1 MRELSVDPFLKD
13 VTFAHPPPWP
23 GHLGPLQAR
32 STEVWRT
39 PPLSLMPHLTRL
51 PNAFWMPYFFPPSS
65 ASLRHL
71 WAAGQDVPAQGVP
84 DDFKSTEGGHKTS
97 RGCVSWQS
105 AEGGLRARSWLMNKS
120 I

>member
-23 GHLGPLQAR
+23 GHLGSLQAR

-51 PNAFWMPYFFPPSS
+51 PNAFWMPYFFL
-65 ASLRHL
+65 LRQL
-71 WAAGQDVPAQGVP
+71 VSDTYGQQARMFQLRVFRMISKAQKVGTKPLEGVCLGRVQKEGCEPGAG
-84 DDFKSTEGGHKTS
+84 
-97 RGCVSWQS
+97 
-105 AEGGLRARSWLMNKS
+105 L
-120 I
+120 